1 MNLAVLGLGNLI
13 HGDDGVGIHAVRM
26 LSADESFP
34 EEVQIIDGGTLGL
47 DLLPTL
53 KGVTHLLVLDAVD
66 SGARPGE
73 LSRFADDELSKLPIS
88 KSVHLLG
95 FADLLSALTLL
106 GEAPDQV
113 VLLGIQP
120 ESTDWG
126 VTLSPAVD
134 GSVNDLVEAA
144 LAQIL
149 TWLDERVEEGELC
162 VLQSPAR

>member
-13 HGDDGVGIHAVRM
+13 HEDDGVGIHAVRM
-26 LSADESFP
+26 LSVDKRFP
-34 EEVQIIDGGTLGL
+34 EEIPIIDGGTLGL
-47 DLLPTL
+47 DLLSQL
-53 KGVTHLLVLDAVD
+53 KGVSHLLVLDAVD
-66 SGARPGE
+66 SGASPGE
-73 LSRFADDELSKLPIS
+73 LSKFADDELINLPIS

-106 GEAPDQV
+106 DEAPDRV

-134 GSVNDLVEAA
+134 AAVNDLVEAA

-149 TWLDERVEEGELC
+149 SWLDERMEESDLC
-162 VLQSPAR
+162 VLQSPAK